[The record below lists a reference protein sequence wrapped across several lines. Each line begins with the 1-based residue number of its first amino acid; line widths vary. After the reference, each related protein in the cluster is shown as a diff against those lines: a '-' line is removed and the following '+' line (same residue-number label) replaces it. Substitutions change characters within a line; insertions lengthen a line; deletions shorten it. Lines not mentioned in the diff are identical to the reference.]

1 MKNMIRTLRLLAVA
15 TIATGTL
22 LATVPARAITVSVT
36 PATQTIGVGGTASVD
51 IVVSGLTDPVGGFS
65 FTLGFSSALLSGD
78 GFVND
83 PAGTMGLE
91 PLDLSGGFT
100 GGSLDVFFVADFF
113 EDEASLSLA
122 QGASFTLATIT
133 FGGLS
138 PGLSALTLSNIVLSN
153 SDGEETLAEVVA
165 ANGEI
170 CVQAAAT
177 AADSCAQVVPE
188 PGTLALLSLGLLG
201 FGLTRRRQLA

>member
-15 TIATGTL
+15 TVATGAL
-22 LATVPARAITVSVT
+22 LATAPAQAITVSVT
-36 PATQTIGVGGTASVD
+36 PTTQTIGVGGTASVD

-65 FTLGFSSALLSGD
+65 LVLSFADAILTGTTYT
-78 GFVND
+78 ND
-83 PAGTMGLE
+83 PDGKLGAV

-100 GGSLDVFFVADFF
+100 GGSLDLFFVADFL
-113 EDEASLSLA
+113 ETEATLSAA
-122 QGASFTLATIT
+122 QGASFILATISFT
-133 FGGLS
+133 GAA
-138 PGLSALTLSNIVLSN
+138 PGLSALTLGNIVLSN
-153 SDGEETLAEVVA
+153 WDGSQTLADVVA

-177 AADSCAQVVPE
+177 ADGCAQVVPE